1 MSLSYPYPVRVLI
14 LSLSLLRQIQKL
26 RLHKCSNIFWFF
38 LYSVYFDLFLVPNV
52 LMGDNGVTELFT
64 VETPQFFGAIFEVN
78 EPKFAK
84 TIKSAP

>member
-1 MSLSYPYPVRVLI
+1 MSLSCPYLFSDKIKNCDFINVVI
-14 LSLSLLRQIQKL
+14 YSG
-26 RLHKCSNIFWFF
+26 FF